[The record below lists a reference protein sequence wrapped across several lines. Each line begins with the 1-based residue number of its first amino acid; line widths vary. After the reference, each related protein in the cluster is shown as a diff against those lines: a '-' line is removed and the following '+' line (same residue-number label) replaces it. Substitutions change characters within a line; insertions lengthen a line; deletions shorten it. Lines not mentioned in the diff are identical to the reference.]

1 MAIGYLKRNLW
12 SIIIILEAKQ
22 LTDLYEQLSLIKGCS
37 IVSIRRDFGYV
48 ILGSY
53 HKPMMKKYFV

>member
-48 ILGSY
+48 ILGS
-53 HKPMMKKYFV
+53 